1 MAIES
6 VMKCRGDKKNKMHG
20 THGKWK
26 KKLRKDVRLRT
37 KFMCDPESV
46 NITKFIVDKQ
56 VPGIE

>member
-6 VMKCRGDKKNKMHG
+6 VMKCRGDKKIKCMEHMGNE
-20 THGKWK
+20 K